1 MHQKYGVLKNDL
13 NQKHFTLKPV
23 NMLSVFDQV
32 QLQTTFFAELGRVS
46 LQCQRHINIL
56 NFFAPLSSLDSK
68 RYASKAFIMLTKDA
82 DYGHYNW
89 VSHARDLQARYEIYE
104 SDTRS
109 VIKTEVIKHCES
121 EVLHRL
127 YEHIT
132 ESQCS

>member
-1 MHQKYGVLKNDL
+1 MHQKYGVLKNGL

-82 DYGHYNW
+82 DYGHTTGYLMLETFEHAMKYMNPILVQSLKLKSLST
-89 VSHARDLQARYEIYE
+89 VS
-104 SDTRS
+104 
-109 VIKTEVIKHCES
+109 
-121 EVLHRL
+121 
-127 YEHIT
+127 
-132 ESQCS
+132 